1 MAYFE
6 MAKTVLKSVLHG
18 PATIRYPAQPAKKT
32 PISRGHVTIDP
43 SKCISCGMCMR
54 KCPSDA
60 ICVSREEKTWEI
72 DRLRCHVCNCCVE
85 VCPVHCLTME
95 TQYSP
100 AVTVHEGLEL
110 VKITYVKPEK
120 LAKPAKAEE
129 KGNAD
134 SSA

>member
-6 MAKTVLKSVLHG
+6 MAKTVLKSVIHG
-18 PATIRYPAQPAKKT
+18 PSTIRYPAEPAKIT

-43 SKCISCGMCMR
+43 SQCISCGMCMR

-72 DRLRCHVCNCCVE
+72 DVLRCHVCNCCVE

-95 TQYSP
+95 TQYSS
-100 AVTVHEGLEL
+100 AVTVHEGRVL
-110 VKITYVKPEK
+110 VKITYVKPERP
-120 LAKPAKAEE
+120 AKPEAGPKESA
-129 KGNAD
+129 G
-134 SSA
+134 SS